1 MVGIRGFEPLWL
13 YPLSKLFLGLRDVC
27 PYRLLQSPQS
37 QVPTRQYV
45 AAPIITLPPSIF
57 KVAFASF
64 PKFLVTVTES
74 PESTTARNTITS
86 KLLRKSLYLKEHKP
100 ILYNALLLSG
110 KLTEHLVGVDAECRE
125 RLEPLLPQI
134 MRQEGVDEAL
144 KARDQMEWVRR
155 MNSIQNRAEEIL
167 LNELVYA

>member
-1 MVGIRGFEPLWL
+1 M
-13 YPLSKLFLGLRDVC
+13 KLTYHRCDDYLLPDLTVPDKLAVLGKYGRM
-27 PYRLLQSPQS
+27 
-37 QVPTRQYV
+37 
-45 AAPIITLPPSIF
+45 
-57 KVAFASF
+57 
-64 PKFLVTVTES
+64 
-74 PESTTARNTITS
+74 
-86 KLLRKSLYLKEHKP
+86 RKTYLKAHKP
-100 ILYNALLLSG
+100 IVYNALLFSG

>member
-1 MVGIRGFEPLWL
+1 M
-13 YPLSKLFLGLRDVC
+13 KLTYHRCGDYLLPKLAIPDESVTLGKYGRM
-27 PYRLLQSPQS
+27 
-37 QVPTRQYV
+37 
-45 AAPIITLPPSIF
+45 
-57 KVAFASF
+57 
-64 PKFLVTVTES
+64 
-74 PESTTARNTITS
+74 
-86 KLLRKSLYLKEHKP
+86 RKTYLKEHKP

-110 KLTEHLVGVDAECRE
+110 KLTAHLVGVDAECRE
-125 RLEPLLPQI
+125 RLETFLPQM